1 MKNNS
6 TEDQELDHTI
16 DLFHPDEMDVDTIIK
31 RCGELDYPISK
42 MLTILQSRCPINK
55 IVQIAKEIDMP
66 GTRYHQLYW
75 ASKYASEV
83 EMRGLLKARAT
94 SCAEEKPADLIKS
107 LQAMQD
113 KENINRAI
121 KSRFDIDLDD
131 EA

>member
-6 TEDQELDHTI
+6 TEDQELDKTL
-16 DLFHPDEMDVDTIIK
+16 DLFHPNEMDVDTIIK

-42 MLTILQSRCPINK
+42 MLTILQSRCTAEK
-55 IVQIAKEIDMP
+55 IVQIAKEIDIQ